1 MGLVTNHITSAL
13 MAITAITAVS
23 AQAPQILHSW
33 WRTDKDVATVEFD
46 PFHNRVFI
54 GGAFHYVGPPEN
66 YFSRIDATTGAPD
79 PAIDHPDDR
88 VLCALDDNAGG
99 WYIGGEFNTVGG
111 QIRQSLAHL
120 DANGQITDWSAAAT
134 NDVQV
139 MRREG
144 NTIYMWGNF
153 YTINGVPRDHLA
165 AVDAITGDLLP
176 WDPGINDINYTVYDL
191 MVLNGTVYICGTFED
206 LNGVERAGLGALDGT
221 TGETTDWAPEPTGSV
236 HSMAAKGD
244 TIFVGGEFTAIDGVP
259 HPYLAALQESDG
271 SLVAWDPQAVG
282 WVNDILV
289 VGNKLYL
296 MGSFTMLG
304 GQVRSGFGAVDP
316 NSGAPLAWAP
326 AVEEGGMIDGCMD
339 HADGIIY
346 AGGSFMKID
355 GQQRIRLA
363 SFDAESGAL
372 TDWAPGAN
380 DIVTGIQASGSHV
393 LTTGFFTSTC
403 GKTRNG
409 VAALDLS
416 TGAATDW
423 DAHVETQN
431 PVLSIHCTPDKVYLG
446 GQFDEVAGEE
456 RDHIAS
462 VDAITGSL
470 DPWDPGADNNV
481 WAIGTH
487 DGRVF
492 VGGAFTALGGL
503 SRTGVGAV
511 DINTGLV
518 DEWAPELDFWV
529 RVFAFSGDSVF
540 IGGNFYTVNGT
551 DRERVAVLDMNT
563 AELFGWD
570 ADLNL
575 IGSEVRDLELVGNTL
590 YMAGGFNSVG
600 GLPRAGFA
608 AVDKSTALP
617 TDWDPTD
624 TLSSGY
630 GLAMTQGFAH
640 VGGLLTV
647 AGQEGKMVSTDP
659 FSGVSQNWIVHP
671 HGSIGDFDAA
681 GNIAIVAGWLND
693 RIDGEPV
700 EYYAAY
706 AFDLQHTGTAANE
719 QPPRSLPLVYPNPG
733 SGRCR
738 VLGTLDDVSELLV
751 MDMQGRSLRRFPI
764 AREVDLTLLPD
775 AAYLI
780 ALLDKDGQVRHRT
793 VYVKD

>member
-1 MGLVTNHITSAL
+1 MRLRANRITSVL
-13 MAITAITAVS
+13 MAIATTTAVN
-23 AQAPQILHSW
+23 AQAPQILHNW

-165 AVDAITGDLLP
+165 AVDAITGALLP
-176 WDPGINDINYTVYDL
+176 WAPEIDDVNYSVYDL
-191 MVLNGTVYICGTFED
+191 MVRDGTVYLCGTFTD
-206 LNGVERAGLGALDGT
+206 LNGVQRAGLGALDGI
-221 TGETTDWAPEPTGSV
+221 TGETTGWAPEPTGAV
-236 HSMAAKGD
+236 HCLATKGD
-244 TIFVGGEFTAIDGVP
+244 TVFVGGEFTAINGIQR
-259 HPYLAALQESDG
+259 PYLAALHAVDG
-271 SLVAWDPQAVG
+271 TLTAWDPQAVG

-289 VGNKLYL
+289 VGNRLYL

-304 GQVRSGFGAVDP
+304 GQVRSGFGAVDHM
-316 NSGAPLAWAP
+316 NGAPFPWAP
-326 AVEEGGMIDGCMD
+326 AVEEGGMINGCMD
-339 HADGIIY
+339 YANGLIY

-363 SFDAESGAL
+363 SFDAVTGAL

-380 DIVTGIQASGSHV
+380 DFISGIHVSGSHV
-393 LTTGFFTSTC
+393 FTTGLFTSTC

-409 VAALDLS
+409 VCALDLS

-423 DAHVETQN
+423 DARIETQH
-431 PVLSIHCTPDKVYLG
+431 PVLAIHATSDRIYLG
-446 GQFDEVAGEE
+446 GLFGEVAGEE
-456 RDHIAS
+456 RDHVAA
-462 VDAITGSL
+462 VDAITGVL
-470 DPWDPGADNNV
+470 DTWDPGADNDV
-481 WAIGTH
+481 WAIKTH
-487 DGRVF
+487 ESRVF
-492 VGGAFTALGGL
+492 VGGQFTTLGGL
-503 SRTGVGAV
+503 PRSGVGAV

-518 DEWAPELDFWV
+518 DAWAPELDFWV
-529 RVFAFSGDSVF
+529 KAFAFSGDSVF
-540 IGGNFYTVNGT
+540 IGGSFYTVNGT
-551 DRERVAVLDMNT
+551 DRERVAALDVNT
-563 AELFGWD
+563 AVLFGWD

-624 TLSSGY
+624 TLSTGY

-640 VGGLLTV
+640 VGGFLNV
-647 AGQEGKMVSTDP
+647 AGQVGKMVSTDP
-659 FSGVSQNWIVHP
+659 LSGASQNWIVDP
-671 HGSIGDFDAA
+671 YGAVGDFDAA

-706 AFDLQHTGTAANE
+706 AFDLLHTGTAADE
-719 QPPRSLPLVYPNPG
+719 QPPRPLPLVYPNPG

-738 VLGTLDDVSELLV
+738 VLGTLDDVSELSV

-780 ALLDKDGQVRHRT
+780 ALLDKDGQVRRR
-793 VYVKD
+793 